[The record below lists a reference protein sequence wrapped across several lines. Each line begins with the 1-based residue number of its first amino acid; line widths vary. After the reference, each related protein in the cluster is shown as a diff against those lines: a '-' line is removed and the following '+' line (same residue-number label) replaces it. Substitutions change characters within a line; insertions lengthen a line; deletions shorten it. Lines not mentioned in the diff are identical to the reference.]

1 MLTVVPLTLTAA
13 RRHVHQHHSH
23 LERPQGGLCAVG
35 VADDGQLACVAILSL
50 PRARLLNGKAA
61 EVIRVASDGTRHA
74 ASMCLAAITRAGLAL
89 GYTRLVSSTL
99 LGEAGTSYRAAG
111 WRPVAIGGGGEW
123 SRDGRERDAAMQ
135 PGAKVRW
142 ETGPTAAWT
151 TMNAEDLADVDAFV
165 RESVGRVVLSG
176 RGETMP
182 LFRESA

>member
-111 WRPVAIGGGGEW
+111 WRPVAIGGGAASGVAMAASETRRC
-123 SRDGRERDAAMQ
+123 SRVPRSDGRR
-135 PGAKVRW
+135 
-142 ETGPTAAWT
+142 
-151 TMNAEDLADVDAFV
+151 
-165 RESVGRVVLSG
+165 GRRPRG
-176 RGETMP
+176 R
-182 LFRESA
+182 R